1 MRTVKYGETSLIV
14 TVFTELFGVQS
25 YMVNGVRSV
34 KKSQSVSIGHLQPGN
49 LLDMVVYHHE
59 KATLQRI
66 KDCRLIFHGLNLDE
80 NMSRNAV
87 LLFIVELLQ
96 KCLKQ
101 PDPHPELFY
110 FLEDVMAGLN
120 EASPI
125 QTANLPLFFMIHLSH
140 FFGFRLMDNFSD
152 TYTLLDLHEG
162 QFVENVPIHSLYFE
176 KSGSKLVAGMLR
188 VMQIAELEQ
197 FHLNRQMRNELIDR
211 LSDFYA
217 LHVQPFGSLKSLPV
231 LRTLWAD

>member
-1 MRTVKYGETSLIV
+1 
-14 TVFTELFGVQS
+14 
-25 YMVNGVRSV
+25 
-34 KKSQSVSIGHLQPGN
+34 
-49 LLDMVVYHHE
+49 
-59 KATLQRI
+59 
-66 KDCRLIFHGLNLDE
+66 
-80 NMSRNAV
+80 
-87 LLFIVELLQ
+87 
-96 KCLKQ
+96 
-101 PDPHPELFY
+101 
-110 FLEDVMAGLN
+110 
-120 EASPI
+120 
-125 QTANLPLFFMIHLSH
+125 
-140 FFGFRLMDNFSD
+140 MDNFSD

>member
-120 EASPI
+120 DASPI

-140 FFGFRLMDNFSD
+140 FFGFRLMDNFSA
-152 TYTLLDLHEG
+152 THPLLDLHEG
-162 QFVENVPIHSLYFE
+162 QFVENVPIHNLYFE

-188 VMQIAELEQ
+188 VMQITELEQ